1 MLSADPT
8 SGQNTAR
15 KGGANNSISST
26 SRSTNSEANVEYEF
40 SKEFL
45 KKQETIQEARLKL
58 A

>member
-15 KGGANNSISST
+15 KGGASNSISS